1 MPHEWWHKD
10 VVDRGWDAFKEY
22 AMPLGQRAL
31 QESLEFSPIP
41 KQVPVVGGFGLEE
54 VLKGVEFV
62 HERGMK
68 PWMSG
73 FTEFLP
79 VSWEDTPQSQ
89 EAAWYD
95 PKGRYQGKWD
105 WNLDAYR
112 KPDGSVSPSA
122 LLDLATT
129 ASTGGLKNVFGEFIN
144 VPTSAKDT
152 VRAQRIDEVARQR
165 EAETGVPLS
174 ERERREIGEDIY
186 KLPPYVRGLTEEL
199 PYLAIPPAR
208 VARTALQGARAGQ
221 ALSTAGRLGAAAPVA
236 RGALRGA
243 EMALKPVELLE
254 RGAER
259 VITAPFRGIGA
270 VGRGVGSQV
279 GASRAR
285 AETRRAAQE
294 MPTVPEDPF
303 VRKVPRVLSPEERY
317 SVKPPHLRTPEE
329 IAAVAKRAEVD
340 MPVPEGQGQEVI
352 MGGPARQPSAV
363 ARETTVGISATVEP
377 DQGFTKYFSA
387 EDHDDWVRAKEIL
400 GKAYKYEDAPLL
412 NWRNLEW
419 SQETIDRLSIAGRNR
434 VSQKLT
440 DDGFEAVVESNS
452 GLFGG
457 VVEPSIVIRASVPD
471 NQLDDFTR
479 TVVDL
484 ADTEFNQ
491 RNVIVHSV
499 EPDLSPTYG
508 RTNNASTIGETLE
521 PAVSIRLS
529 RPLTQQEIQKYGL
542 RYVDIEKE
550 IGLSGYGGFA
560 VHPDRQG
567 LDILNLTV
575 YNDDY
580 PKYAAT
586 VKRFVGELINDGIGT
601 GQTLERTTRRVRTI
615 GEGRDGITSY
625 ADYRGHHD
633 AQRGPTSRFRDEPA
647 PAERATAESVEPRAP
662 PQRQASGPDASV
674 EELAPSLPEEIPAP
688 RMRVENVAQD
698 QGTARAAVMGM
709 QPQQLQQRRA
719 SRPSVGHQEA
729 EQAIGG
735 RLSRLRDKLGND
747 YADRIAAGMKARFP
761 NIADKYV
768 AFIADAWDSGFGLRI
783 LEDYAWRSANPNALF
798 NPLARMA
805 VPVADRLVRATG
817 AAVGKGHARYVN
829 FMRDQIEPLLAR
841 GATPEAIERVIQAR
855 HWSVLAAKFEGRGV
869 PSIVDPA
876 NPTKKIKV
884 DSADL
889 ANWTD
894 REWIRRN
901 TIKGVTLSDDALDA
915 IEEGASAIRDVY
927 REQRG
932 RMLREGLI
940 DQERFDYWQREY
952 EWYNPIQY
960 QEFADQGNIS
970 DMYRG
975 LNGGLSD
982 NGIRK
987 LTDDSVEALGAL
999 PPLGEVML
1007 KNLIA
1012 TELRLTRNSI
1022 TKKAVIMGLD
1032 TEIGLKDV
1040 SSKFVRKVKRKDAD
1054 GNLIK
1059 DENGRAID
1067 DIELMP
1073 VPYAEETASGFIS
1086 YYHNGQRFVY
1096 GSTEGSTAPKWFWD
1110 VLNGRSGLA
1119 LRGDKEIDAA
1129 LGAANGFFRSM
1140 YTTYNP
1146 LFFVRNGL
1154 IDMFTVFLKAGV
1166 LPPVTA
1172 QRVMKSLWNAARNNE
1187 DRMMELMQLSGG
1199 YSDRFYDVDANLRKI
1214 TEQIRTAGTRQDA
1227 TTINPKDVTGKTLN
1241 KYLKNAVNPNTSI
1254 TGKLKRIIPATGS
1267 AIEQSPRLA
1276 VTEKALKKYIGKDE
1290 FKRLMKLDSKSFN
1303 DEMLNNWKKTGV
1315 GLVDT
1320 DEMQRAAQNGV
1331 EATLDFSRGGDAIR
1345 RWNNYILFL
1354 NAAMEGFKLP
1364 FRTMGWNLHPVI
1376 RPVRNPVEG
1385 GPKFEFGSLS
1395 EQMKNM
1401 LPFRGNRI
1409 QQGRGVTG
1417 RVFDGVNGGPRNAA
1431 MIIGSMV
1438 ATYWGIQNYWNK
1450 QFTYEGTPLY
1460 YDIPTYVRYNSLIFM
1475 LPPDKDEN
1483 GDLVLDPKTG
1493 RPVPKYLVIPHRLRE
1508 WNLIFQSA
1516 TLLDEETDKDVP
1528 MDKSKLA
1535 WEVFKSTSPVSD
1547 LPMPELINVGME
1559 EWTGYD
1565 FFRNAPIVDEE
1576 LQGGELEEQYNQWT
1590 SESARKAAGILDEL
1604 PAPDLIGD
1612 VIGSPQRLD
1621 HLYENITGGAGKLV
1635 TSFADYMFRVVDEL
1649 RDIEQRPMT
1658 EKVEE
1663 YRDMDRTRRMEFRA
1677 SLTEE
1682 EYEEFDREIRMPKK
1696 EIPFWDAMIKSF
1708 YPEKGG
1714 GLFELSQAQTEEIFP
1729 DVSAEDTRKA
1739 GRLMGKVR
1747 QQLKYQQN
1755 KDDLQLQSWV
1765 KQGIGAKL
1773 SPKEWRGEK
1782 SDRWNKYEGAEIA
1795 STQIYQQSIRGQ
1807 SDEVREAY
1815 YDSLYTAAGKM
1826 GDIRVGADLLLAG
1839 YYAIE
1844 PSDSTEDGV
1853 NNTDWTDF
1861 FAERERYIESIRL
1874 SSEAAGDNM
1883 HQEVMDRLQANMTP
1897 TEKAY
1902 DNSRKLLAPYWNAG
1916 RNVQELFPNASPQ
1929 FQQAWDSYLNADS
1942 GRRNA
1947 LYNGNPVIKSLV
1959 ERRSQLRKQIL
1970 LRDAQQNGYPNME
1983 LALVFWYGDFYDN
1996 PLTPQAKAYYNN
2008 LYGRASNISG
2018 FVPTAPVQAPVQGP
2032 QLPVGAR

>member
-1 MPHEWWHKD
+1 MPHEWWHRTD
-10 VVDRGWDAFKEY
+10 VVDKGWDAFKEY
-22 AMPLGQRAL
+22 AVPLGQRGL
-31 QESLEFSPIP
+31 QEALEFSPIP
-41 KQVPVVGGFGLEE
+41 EQVPVVGGFGLEE
-54 VLKGVEFV
+54 ALKGLEFG
-62 HERGMK
+62 HERGIK
-68 PWMSG
+68 PWMGG

-95 PKGRYQGKWD
+95 PIGRYQGKWN

-129 ASTGGLKNVFGEFIN
+129 GSTLGLKNVFGEFIN

-186 KLPPYVRGLTEEL
+186 KLPPYIRGLTEEL

-236 RGALRGA
+236 RAGLRGA

-285 AETRRAAQE
+285 AEARR
-294 MPTVPEDPF
+294 
-303 VRKVPRVLSPEERY
+303 RVETP
-317 SVKPPHLRTPEE
+317 SVPEE
-329 IAAVAKRAEVD
+329 I
-340 MPVPEGQGQEVI
+340 VPEGQAQEAI
-352 MGGPARQPSAV
+352 MGQQPRQIERPFVERREPIDLAEKARPVPLAGLPEHLGGTPAAEAALKFPDLESLAGQMRISGYKPSRYLMHMVPSSQGERLPYAASQQGVQAYPISEGAEDFHRIFNPENYGVQSYPISGHASEVKAIADMFKRGTDQKIVWMSEVPPNTPLDSLKEHFIIDLNELNPENILVEASGLVHAGDIPSSAV
-363 ARETTVGISATVEP
+363 V
-377 DQGFTKYFSA
+377 
-387 EDHDDWVRAKEIL
+387 
-400 GKAYKYEDAPLL
+400 
-412 NWRNLEW
+412 
-419 SQETIDRLSIAGRNR
+419 
-434 VSQKLT
+434 
-440 DDGFEAVVESNS
+440 
-452 GLFGG
+452 
-457 VVEPSIVIRASVPD
+457 
-471 NQLDDFTR
+471 
-479 TVVDL
+479 
-484 ADTEFNQ
+484 
-491 RNVIVHSV
+491 
-499 EPDLSPTYG
+499 
-508 RTNNASTIGETLE
+508 
-521 PAVSIRLS
+521 S
-529 RPLTQQEIQKYGL
+529 RP
-542 RYVDIEKE
+542 
-550 IGLSGYGGFA
+550 
-560 VHPDRQG
+560 
-567 LDILNLTV
+567 
-575 YNDDY
+575 
-580 PKYAAT
+580 
-586 VKRFVGELINDGIGT
+586 
-601 GQTLERTTRRVRTI
+601 
-615 GEGRDGITSY
+615 SY
-625 ADYRGHHD
+625 L
-633 AQRGPTSRFRDEPA
+633 
-647 PAERATAESVEPRAP
+647 
-662 PQRQASGPDASV
+662 QRQASGAGARV
-674 EELAPSLPEEIPAP
+674 EELTPSVSPASSPAP
-688 RMRVENVAQD
+688 RMRVENITQG
-698 QGTARAAVMGM
+698 QGTAREAVMGM
-709 QPQQLQQRRA
+709 QPQQFQQRRA

-735 RLSRLRDKLGND
+735 RLSRLKDRLGGD
-747 YADRIAAGMKARFP
+747 YADRIAAGMKSRFP

-768 AFIADAWDSGFGLRI
+768 AFITKAWDSSFGLRI

-855 HWSVLAAKFEGRGV
+855 HWSVLASKFEGRGV

-876 NPTKKIKV
+876 DPTKKIKV

-901 TIKGVTLSDDALDA
+901 TIEGVTLSDDALDA
-915 IEEGASAIRDVY
+915 IEEGARAIRDMY

-987 LTDDSVEALGAL
+987 LTEDSVEALGAL

-1022 TKKAVIMGLD
+1022 TKKAINMGLGQ
-1032 TEIGLKDV
+1032 EIGLKDV

-1059 DENGRAID
+1059 DENGKAID
-1067 DIELMP
+1067 DIELIP
-1073 VPYAEETASGFIS
+1073 VPYVDEAASGFIS
-1086 YYHNGQRFVY
+1086 FYDNGQRFVY
-1096 GSTEGSTAPKWFWD
+1096 GSTDGTTAPKWFWD

-1119 LRGDKEIDAA
+1119 LRGDKEINAI
-1129 LGAANGFFRSM
+1129 LGASNGFFRSV
-1140 YTTYNP
+1140 YTTFNP
-1146 LFFVRNGL
+1146 LFFMRNGL

-1166 LPPVTA
+1166 LPTSTSA
-1172 QRVMKSLWNAARNNE
+1172 RIMKSLWNVARNNE
-1187 DRMMELMQLSGG
+1187 DRMMELVQLSGG
-1199 YSDRFYDVDANLRKI
+1199 YSDRFYDVDGNLRKI

-1227 TTINPKDVTGKTLN
+1227 TVISPKDVTGKTLN
-1241 KYLKNAVNPNTSI
+1241 KYLRNAVNPNTDI
-1254 TGKLKRIIPATGS
+1254 MGKLKRVIPATGS
-1267 AIEQSPRLA
+1267 AVEQAPRLA

-1290 FKRLMKLDSKSFN
+1290 FNRLMKLDRKSFN
-1303 DEMLNNWKKTGV
+1303 DEMLNNWKETGV
-1315 GLVDT
+1315 GLVDS

-1354 NAAMEGFKLP
+1354 NAAMEGMKLP
-1364 FRTMGWNLHPVI
+1364 FRTLGINLHPVI

-1385 GPKFEFGSLS
+1385 GPKFEFGSAS
-1395 EQMKNM
+1395 EQLKNA
-1401 LPFRGNRI
+1401 LPW
-1409 QQGRGVTG
+1409 QGRGVTG
-1417 RVFDGVNGGPRNAA
+1417 KVFDGVNGGPRNAA
-1431 MIIGSMV
+1431 VIIGSAV

-1450 QFTYEGTPLY
+1450 QFTYEGKPLY
-1460 YDIPTYVRYNSLIFM
+1460 YDIPSYIRYNSMIFM
-1475 LPPDKDEN
+1475 LPPEKDEN
-1483 GDLVLDPKTG
+1483 GDLVLDPKTN

-1508 WNLIFQSA
+1508 WNLLFQQA
-1516 TLLDEETDKDVP
+1516 TLLDELTDEEVP
-1528 MDKSKLA
+1528 VDKSKWA
-1535 WEVFKSTSPVSD
+1535 IEVFKSTSPVSD
-1547 LPMPELINVGME
+1547 VPMPELLNTGME
-1559 EWTGYD
+1559 EITGYD
-1565 FFRNAPIVDEE
+1565 FFRQAPIVDEE
-1576 LQGGELEEQYNQWT
+1576 LQGGELSEQYNQWT
-1590 SESARKAAGILDEL
+1590 SETARKAAGILDNV

-1635 TSFADYMFRVVDEL
+1635 TSFSDYVFRVADEL
-1649 RDIEQRPMT
+1649 RDVEQRPMA
-1658 EKVEE
+1658 ERVEE

-1677 SLTEE
+1677 SLNEE

-1714 GLFELSQAQTEEIFP
+1714 GLFEISQAQTEEMFP

-1747 QQLKYQQN
+1747 QQLKVQQD
-1755 KDDLQLQSWV
+1755 KDDLQLQSWL
-1765 KQGIGAKL
+1765 KQGTGAKL
-1773 SPKEWRGEK
+1773 SPKEWREER
-1782 SDRWNKYEGAEIA
+1782 SDRWNKTEGAGIA
-1795 STQIYQQSIRGQ
+1795 LGQVYRQSVQGQ
-1807 SDEVREAY
+1807 SDEVKDEY
-1815 YDSLYTAAGKM
+1815 YNNLYTAAGKM
-1826 GDIRVGADLLLAG
+1826 GDIRVGADLLLAS

-1844 PSDSTEDGV
+1844 PSDSTEEGV
-1853 NNTDWTDF
+1853 SNTDWTDF
-1861 FAERERYIESIRL
+1861 FVERDRYLESIKL

-1883 HQEVMDRLQANMTP
+1883 YQEVMARLQANMTP

-1902 DNSRKLLAPYWNAG
+1902 DNSRKILAPYWNAG

-1929 FQQAWDSYLNADS
+1929 FQQIWDSYLNADS

-1947 LYNGNPVIKSLV
+1947 LYNGNPIVKSLV

-1983 LALVFWYGDFYDN
+1983 LALVFWYGDFYDK
-1996 PLTPQAKAYYNN
+1996 PLTPQAKSYYNH
-2008 LYGRASNISG
+2008 LYGRSSNISG
-2018 FVPTAPVQAPVQGP
+2018 FIPTAPIQGP
-2032 QLPVGAR
+2032 QLPAGVR

>member
-22 AMPLGQRAL
+22 AVPLGQRGL
-31 QESLEFSPIP
+31 QEALEFSPIP
-41 KQVPVVGGFGLEE
+41 EQVPVVGGFGLEE
-54 VLKGVEFV
+54 ALKGLEFA
-62 HERGMK
+62 HERGIK
-68 PWMSG
+68 PWMGG

-95 PKGRYQGKWD
+95 PKGRYQGKFNF
-105 WNLDAYR
+105 NLDAYR

-129 ASTGGLKNVFGEFIN
+129 GSTLGLKNVFGEFIN

-186 KLPPYVRGLTEEL
+186 KLPPYIRGLTEEL

-243 EMALKPVELLE
+243 EMALKPVELFE

-285 AETRRAAQE
+285 AEARREAIEAPQRE
-294 MPTVPEDPF
+294 M
-303 VRKVPRVLSPEERY
+303 
-317 SVKPPHLRTPEE
+317 
-329 IAAVAKRAEVD
+329 AAVRQAEVSAD
-340 MPVPEGQGQEVI
+340 M
-352 MGGPARQPSAV
+352 GPRRQ
-363 ARETTVGISATVEP
+363 
-377 DQGFTKYFSA
+377 A
-387 EDHDDWVRAKEIL
+387 EDV
-400 GKAYKYEDAPLL
+400 
-412 NWRNLEW
+412 LE
-419 SQETIDRLSIAGRNR
+419 EYIGP
-434 VSQKLT
+434 
-440 DDGFEAVVESNS
+440 E
-452 GLFGG
+452 
-457 VVEPSIVIRASVPD
+457 SVPD
-471 NQLDDFTR
+471 SDTLILYRGTKEGVGQLDRGTTSSDALPFGEGVLHVTPDEQVAR
-479 TVVDL
+479 TFGDQVEQYSFKPKSGEVWDMDAPVSSFENKSLLYQL
-484 ADTEFNQ
+484 A
-491 RNVIVHSV
+491 
-499 EPDLSPTYG
+499 
-508 RTNNASTIGETLE
+508 GETG
-521 PAVSIRLS
+521 AVPRGADPQYT
-529 RPLTQQEIQKYGL
+529 PLIDDWTDEAFDEAFDSLGDLYY
-542 RYVDIEKE
+542 RHV
-550 IGLSGYGGFA
+550 
-560 VHPDRQG
+560 QG
-567 LDILNLTV
+567 E
-575 YNDDY
+575 
-580 PKYAAT
+580 
-586 VKRFVGELINDGIGT
+586 FG
-601 GQTLERTTRRVRTI
+601 
-615 GEGRDGITSY
+615 SY
-625 ADYRGHHD
+625 ADTNDILRQFGIKIIKSTD
-633 AQRGPTSRFRDEPA
+633 PIDEIGVLDSSVLN
-647 PAERATAESVEPRAP
+647 RIESPSFTE
-662 PQRQASGPDASV
+662 RQASGAGARV
-674 EELAPSLPEEIPAP
+674 EELAPSLVPEGSPPP

-698 QGTARAAVMGM
+698 QGTAREAVMGM

-719 SRPSVGHQEA
+719 SSPSVGHQEA

-735 RLSRLRDKLGND
+735 KLSRLKDKLGND

-768 AFIADAWDSGFGLRI
+768 AFITKAWDSSFGLRI

-876 NPTKKIKV
+876 DPTKKIKV

-901 TIKGVTLSDDALDA
+901 TIEGVTLSDDALDA
-915 IEEGASAIRDVY
+915 IEEGARAIRDVY

-1022 TKKAVIMGLD
+1022 TKKAINMGLG

-1059 DENGRAID
+1059 DENGKAID

-1073 VPYAEETASGFIS
+1073 VPYVDEAASGFIS
-1086 YYHNGQRFVY
+1086 FYDNGQRLVY
-1096 GSTEGSTAPKWFWD
+1096 GSTDGTTAPKWFWD

-1119 LRGDKEIDAA
+1119 LRGDKEINAI
-1129 LGAANGFFRSM
+1129 LGASNGFFRSV
-1140 YTTYNP
+1140 YTTFNP
-1146 LFFVRNGL
+1146 LFFMRNGL

-1166 LPPVTA
+1166 LPTTTSA
-1172 QRVMKSLWNAARNNE
+1172 RIMKSLWNVARNNE
-1187 DRMMELMQLSGG
+1187 DRMMELVQLSGG
-1199 YSDRFYDVDANLRKI
+1199 YSDRFYDVDGNLRKI

-1227 TTINPKDVTGKTLN
+1227 TVISPKDVTGKTLN
-1241 KYLKNAVNPNTSI
+1241 KYLRNAVNPNTDI
-1254 TGKLKRIIPATGS
+1254 MGKLKRVIPATGS
-1267 AIEQSPRLA
+1267 AVEQAPRLA
-1276 VTEKALKKYIGKDE
+1276 VTEKALKKYIGETE
-1290 FKRLMKLDSKSFN
+1290 FNRLMKLDRKSFN
-1303 DEMLNNWKKTGV
+1303 DEMLNNWKDTGV
-1315 GLVDT
+1315 GLVDS

-1331 EATLDFSRGGDAIR
+1331 EATLDFSRGGDQIR

-1354 NAAMEGFKLP
+1354 NAAMEGMKLP
-1364 FRTMGWNLHPVI
+1364 FRTLGINLHPVV

-1385 GPKFEFGSLS
+1385 GPKFEFGSAS
-1395 EQMKNM
+1395 EQLKNA
-1401 LPFRGNRI
+1401 LPW
-1409 QQGRGVTG
+1409 QGRGVTG
-1417 RVFDGVNGGPRNAA
+1417 KVFDGVNGGPRNAA
-1431 MIIGSMV
+1431 VIIGSAV

-1450 QFTYEGTPLY
+1450 QFTYEGKPLY
-1460 YDIPTYVRYNSLIFM
+1460 YDIPSYIRYNSLIFM

-1483 GDLVLDPKTG
+1483 GDLVLDPKTN

-1508 WNLIFQSA
+1508 WNLLFQQA
-1516 TLLDEETDKDVP
+1516 TLLDELTDEEVP
-1528 MDKSKLA
+1528 VDKSKWA
-1535 WEVFKSTSPVSD
+1535 IEVFKSSSPVSD
-1547 LPMPELINVGME
+1547 VPMPELLNTGME
-1559 EWTGYD
+1559 EITGYD
-1565 FFRNAPIVDEE
+1565 FFRQAPIVDEE
-1576 LQGGELEEQYNQWT
+1576 LQGGELSEQYNQWT
-1590 SESARKAAGILDEL
+1590 SETARKAAGILDNV

-1635 TSFADYMFRVVDEL
+1635 TSFSDYVFRVADEL
-1649 RDIEQRPMT
+1649 RDVEQRPMA
-1658 EKVEE
+1658 EKAEE

-1714 GLFELSQAQTEEIFP
+1714 GLFEVSQAQTEEMFP

-1747 QQLKYQQN
+1747 QQLKYQQD
-1755 KDDLQLQSWV
+1755 KDDQQLQGWV
-1765 KQGIGAKL
+1765 KQGTGAKL
-1773 SPKEWRGEK
+1773 SPKEWREEK

-1795 STQIYQQSIRGQ
+1795 STQIYRQSIRGE
-1807 SDEVREAY
+1807 SDEVKDAY
-1815 YDSLYTAAGKM
+1815 YNSLYTAAGKM

-1861 FAERERYIESIRL
+1861 FVERDRYLESIKL

-1883 HQEVMDRLQANMTP
+1883 YQEVMARLQANMTP

-1902 DNSRKLLAPYWNAG
+1902 DNSRKILAPYWNAG
-1916 RNVQELFPNASPQ
+1916 KNVQELFPNASPQ

-1996 PLTPQAKAYYNN
+1996 PLTPQAKSYYNH
-2008 LYGRASNISG
+2008 LYGRSSNISG
-2018 FVPTAPVQAPVQGP
+2018 FVPTAPVQGPVQGP
-2032 QLPVGAR
+2032 QLPAGVR